1 MTCVTFTKILPT
13 FFAKK
18 QNEIENFIIFQYN
31 KYDK

>member
-18 QNEIENFIIFQYN
+18 QNEIENFIIQYN